1 MYCIEAERIL
11 VAIQFLPILKAV
23 APYLAQVATAAIP
36 AFTAKPEA
44 EKVDP
49 VLTKQ
54 IEELQT
60 ATLQNAESIH
70 LLAEKM
76 QQAIL
81 ALEEAAEEARKEVAT
96 YKTMLIVSFGLS
108 VSMTLAFVYLLLR

>member
-1 MYCIEAERIL
+1 MYSGEVERIY

-49 VLTKQ
+49 VLTRQ
-54 IEELQT
+54 IEELQA
-60 ATLQNAESIH
+60 ATVHNAESIH

-81 ALEEAAEEARKEVAT
+81 ALEQAAEEARKEVAT
-96 YKTMLIVSFGLS
+96 YKTILFVSLGLS
-108 VSMTLAFVYLLLR
+108 ATTAITLIYLLG